1 MTQNAETAK
10 TRKERKKERKREREK
25 KKKKKKWRCK
35 LADPGRARP
44 GRSATQAAARPRS
57 PTPVSGFFFFFFF
70 LSLSNDLMNTY
81 SLWFFVVYFAV
92 VVVVFFIFFLDVNRI
107 LETRFLGK
115 YHVKKVP
122 HQTWITHE
130 NRIPKTQFIDP
141 KSSLLNSRC

>member
-1 MTQNAETAK
+1 MQK
-10 TRKERKKERKREREK
+10 QQKRGRKEKKKERERERRRRRRRNGDASLPTQAAQDQAEA
-25 KKKKKKWRCK
+25 RPRQPR
-35 LADPGRARP
+35 DPGRQP
-44 GRSATQAAARPRS
+44 LFLG
-57 PTPVSGFFFFFFF
+57 FFFF